1 MKVLLAIIF
10 FATYTLTF
18 AQDQSQQNWKSY
30 NKEKYAIKYPS
41 KWAIDTSKAMGTAFI
56 VFAPLES
63 DSDKFQENVNMLT
76 QDLAGQNIT
85 LDDYT
90 KISEHQIKTAIT
102 DGKIYESI
110 RIKTANGEHHKIIF
124 SGTQGANKLKFEQ
137 FYFIK
142 NNYAYVITLT
152 TQADKFE
159 QYRPTGEQ
167 ILHSF
172 IVK

>member
-85 LDDYT
+85 LDGYT
-90 KISEHQIKTAIT
+90 KISEHQIKTAIA

-124 SGTQGANKLKFEQ
+124 SGTQGSNKLKFEQ

-142 NNYAYVITLT
+142 NSYAFVVTLT
-152 TQADKFE
+152 TQASTFE